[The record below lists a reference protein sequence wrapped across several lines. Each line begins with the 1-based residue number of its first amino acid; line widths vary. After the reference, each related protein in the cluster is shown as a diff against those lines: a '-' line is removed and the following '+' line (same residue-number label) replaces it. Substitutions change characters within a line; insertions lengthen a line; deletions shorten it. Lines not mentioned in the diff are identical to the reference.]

1 VSYLADD
8 GEALIQR
15 IRARE
20 IGAPIPDVF
29 LNTPLRVI
37 NPFPAPNGPLDCRGN
52 CQTTSGNNVR
62 GSQAC
67 IEFKCKKC
75 CTDTFHTARKN
86 NTPRDPCKT
95 HKLAA
100 VRDTPAIAQVP
111 PPNSIPSPKA
121 QTPPLT
127 CHNSSSSQTG
137 PSPSSESPSVQLPGE
152 KAIAPDL
159 SALGVSQTRTGSPT
173 KLPGQ
178 SSNTQ
183 KGKARALAQPIGPN
197 WLARKTQANSDNEK
211 AEDLKVRRSRID
223 EELKRTVEFTIYFK
237 VCPFKST
244 SPQHI

>member
-1 VSYLADD
+1 MSYLADD
-8 GEALIQR
+8 GEALIQC

-75 CTDTFHTARKN
+75 CTDTFHTARKD

-100 VRDTPAIAQVP
+100 VRDTPLAASVQAP
-111 PPNSIPSPKA
+111 PPISIPPRKA
-121 QTPPLT
+121 LTPPPT
-127 CHNSSSSQTG
+127 SNNSSSSQI
-137 PSPSSESPSVQLPGE
+137 PLSLPSVQLPGGI
-152 KAIAPDL
+152 AVAPDL
-159 SALGVSQTRTGSPT
+159 STPSPSQTRSPT
-173 KLPGQ
+173 KLPG
-178 SSNTQ
+178 NTQ

-197 WLARKTQANSDNEK
+197 WLARKAQANSDNEK
-211 AEDLKVRRSRID
+211 AEDLKVRRFRID
-223 EELKRTVEFTIYFK
+223 EELKRTIEFTVYFK
-237 VCPFKST
+237 VCPPKLT
-244 SPQHI
+244 SPQTI